1 MGERYFSNQ
10 SKRGEIPQLREE
22 LQNPSKEKKKMA
34 LKRIIGAMTVGKDV
48 SSLFADCV
56 NCMQTSSIDLKKLV
70 YLYVINYAKAQPE
83 LAILAVNTFRKDSLD
98 QNPLIRALAVRT
110 MGCIGLDEITEYLL
124 EPLRR
129 VCKDE
134 DPYVRKTAAMCV
146 AKLFDINPELVEDQG
161 FIEMLKEMLQDTN
174 PAVVANSVAA
184 LKEISENSGRN
195 HLQLSEVSVNKLL
208 SALNE
213 CTEWGQVS
221 ILDAL
226 SLYNPPNSRGAEL
239 ILDRVACRLSHSN
252 AAVVMSTVK
261 VMMKLMEVV
270 TNTETTRALMKKL
283 CPPLVTL
290 LSSEQEIQYCA
301 LRNINLILQRRP
313 NIFTCDVKILF
324 VKYNDPMYV
333 KVEKLEIICALA
345 NDQTIVPILQEL
357 KEYASEVD
365 VEFVRKAVGAI
376 GRVAIKLERSAER
389 CVNVLLTLIETR
401 VNYVVQEAMVVI
413 RDIFRK
419 YPNRYETVI
428 GTLCENLDSLDEPEA
443 KAAFIWIL
451 GEYCDRMENSEE
463 ILESFLDTFPEEP
476 AVVQLR
482 LLTATVK
489 VFLKSPT
496 VSTQEIVTRVLKA
509 STEMTDNPDLRDRGY
524 IYWRLLSTDP
534 NTTKKVVTGP
544 KPLIGDN
551 LNKIPSSVLL
561 KLVDNIGTLASIY
574 HQVPEAFITTTNKST
589 RDVLSDSD
597 SDGVDRLERIQAQ
610 LKKNEAA
617 ERISSR
623 SDSASQ
629 SSSSK
634 SSSSSSSTDDD
645 SRSEKPTLRGVTSNQ
660 FPSTRNAAPPAQYRT
675 PQINL
680 VLTETTA
687 GSNGNKGLRI
697 KAFVGRQN
705 GHMAMGL
712 QFESVA
718 RFPMK
723 NFMIQLN
730 KNPFGLAPQ
739 SSSLSIEVPP
749 QGNANVAVMMVPNM
763 LNSGTPPTNPLML
776 QVAIKC
782 DVDIFYFQIPFPL
795 SLVFLEQPDIGIL
808 KDAFKKEAMQKKEHS
823 IVMKSRNILKPKEV
837 SDELLL
843 DGIYVIAT
851 RQDPNEP
858 SRNQIFAC
866 AITVNQIKIFLELLT
881 QNQNLKLT
889 IRTDIPT
896 LVPCV
901 QSLISNA
908 LSIEQ

>member
-1 MGERYFSNQ
+1 MAETRYFSNQ
-10 SKRGEIPQLREE
+10 AKRGEIPQLREE
-22 LQNPSKEKKKMA
+22 LAHQSKEKKKTA

-98 QNPLIRALAVRT
+98 TNPLIRALAVRT

-134 DPYVRKTAAMCV
+134 DPYVKKTAAMCI
-146 AKLFDINPELVEDQG
+146 AKLFDINPDLVEEQG
-161 FIEMLKEMLQDTN
+161 FIDMLKDMLGDAN
-174 PAVVANSVAA
+174 PMVVANAVAA
-184 LKEISENSGRN
+184 LKEISDRSGRDQ
-195 HLQLSEVSVNKLL
+195 LQLSEVSVNKLL

-213 CTEWGQVS
+213 CTEWGQVA

-226 SLYNPPNSRGAEL
+226 SLYNSPTPKAAEN
-239 ILDRVACRLSHSN
+239 ILERVSCRLSHSN

-261 VMMKLMEVV
+261 IMMKFLEQI
-270 TNTETTRALMKKL
+270 TNSETSRSIMKKI

-290 LSSEQEIQYCA
+290 LSTEQEIQFCA

-313 NIFTCDVKILF
+313 GIFNCDVKIFF

-333 KVEKLEIICALA
+333 KVEKLEVIVALA
-345 NDQTIVPILQEL
+345 SDQTIVPILQEL

-365 VEFVRKAVGAI
+365 IEFVRKSVGAI

-389 CVNVLLTLIETR
+389 CVNVLLELIETR

-428 GTLCENLDSLDEPEA
+428 ATLCENLDSLDEPEA

-451 GEYCDRMENSEE
+451 GEYCDRMENSED

-496 VSTQEIVTRVLKA
+496 TATQEIVTRVLKA
-509 STEMTDNPDLRDRGY
+509 STETTDNPDLRDRGY

-551 LNKIPSSVLL
+551 LNKLPTSVLM
-561 KLVDNIGTLASIY
+561 KLVNNLGTLASIY
-574 HQVPEAFITTTNKST
+574 HQVPEAFIQNSNKHV
-589 RDVLSDSD
+589 REYDSD
-597 SDGVDRLERIQAQ
+597 SESDGAERLERIQEQ
-610 LKKNEAA
+610 LKKNET
-617 ERISSR
+617 ERR
-623 SDSASQ
+623 ASNQ
-629 SSSSK
+629 YSPSEGSGSESSK
-634 SSSSSSSTDDD
+634 SSSNSSSGSSDEA
-645 SRSEKPTLRGVTSNQ
+645 SSPEAAQNW
-660 FPSTRNAAPPAQYRT
+660 APPPAVQQPIVTNMTYRT
-675 PQINL
+675 PSINM
-680 VLTETTA
+680 VLSETTA
-687 GSNGNKGLRI
+687 GSNGKNGLRI
-697 KAFVGRQN
+697 NAFLGRQN

-712 QFESVA
+712 QFTNCSNQNVS
-718 RFPMK
+718 
-723 NFMIQLN
+723 NFMIQFN

-739 SSSLSIEVPP
+739 
-749 QGNANVAVMMVPNM
+749 
-763 LNSGTPPTNPLML
+763 NSTLPL
-776 QVAIKC
+776 
-782 DVDIFYFQIPFPL
+782 
-795 SLVFLEQPDIGIL
+795 
-808 KDAFKKEAMQKKEHS
+808 
-823 IVMKSRNILKPKEV
+823 
-837 SDELLL
+837 
-843 DGIYVIAT
+843 
-851 RQDPNEP
+851 
-858 SRNQIFAC
+858 
-866 AITVNQIKIFLELLT
+866 
-881 QNQNLKLT
+881 
-889 IRTDIPT
+889 
-896 LVPCV
+896 
-901 QSLISNA
+901 
-908 LSIEQ
+908 